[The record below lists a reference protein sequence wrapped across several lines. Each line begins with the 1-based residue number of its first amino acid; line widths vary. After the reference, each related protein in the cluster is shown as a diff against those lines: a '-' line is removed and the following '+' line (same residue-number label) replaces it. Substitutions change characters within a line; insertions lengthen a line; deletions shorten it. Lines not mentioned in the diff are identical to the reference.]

1 MSTRWI
7 QGGDIATHANNLSLM
22 IAITEGKA
30 IYIHIYYTHKVLI
43 NQAEDEEGAN
53 MKDIRMSRSIQP
65 VDSQTVRLY

>member
-1 MSTRWI
+1 
-7 QGGDIATHANNLSLM
+7 M